1 MRKSRDIDAEL
12 MPLQDK
18 QRSLKL
24 KRITQFGELITAT
37 GNDALDLETL
47 AGVLL
52 DAVERAKTDP
62 STKGHG
68 SGGARASF
76 AANGGPSRT
85 VPVTLLRE
93 LQAAA
98 AALFRTTT
106 AFSRAE
112 RPHARFDTRAW
123 MQARRAR
130 TSRLIELGGLV
141 QKSGLADQLANEHF
155 PPAEVLARWRAVG
168 RAALSPPHQPN
179 MKPR

>member
-62 STKGHG
+62 STKGAWQRRG
-68 SGGARASF
+68 ESFFRRERRAKSNGAGDTAPGATSGRGGAAPNH
-76 AANGGPSRT
+76 NG
-85 VPVTLLRE
+85 
-93 LQAAA
+93 
-98 AALFRTTT
+98 
-106 AFSRAE
+106 
-112 RPHARFDTRAW
+112 
-123 MQARRAR
+123 
-130 TSRLIELGGLV
+130 V
-141 QKSGLADQLANEHF
+141 QPG
-155 PPAEVLARWRAVG
+155 
-168 RAALSPPHQPN
+168 
-179 MKPR
+179 